1 MSSNIP
7 HSFIYFNDSENII
20 FAYAVSFSLFRIF
33 ICICIHLPT
42 CLALWCVIFT
52 SPFVSLLALYS
63 QHLYFV
69 SSSKILSIQR
79 YIWIDFFRFVAA
91 FCLLCI
97 VCGVYAN
104 FSQWPHYFYPMQY
117 TCMHLS
123 SFFFLLFFHLSI
135 RAPLATSFEF
145 RALSCYLSFENRI
158 NFLAPNFYKLFYDA
172 QQSARVVRS
181 FNLNS
186 CLPFE

>member
-91 FCLLCI
+91 FCLLSI

-123 SFFFLLFFHLSI
+123 SFFFPSLFSPLHLRSLSHIIWISCTLL
-135 RAPLATSFEF
+135 
-145 RALSCYLSFENRI
+145 LSFVRKSHK
-158 NFLAPNFYKLFYDA
+158 FSRSKLL
-172 QQSARVVRS
+172 QTILRCTTKCKSRS
-181 FNLNS
+181 
-186 CLPFE
+186 